1 MDKSTVKIH
10 ITDRSGLSHL
20 IDAPTDMGM
29 NLMEVIRS
37 YELEDEGTVG
47 ICGGMSMCASCQ
59 CYINS
64 AHDLKIPSQEER
76 LMLSEAFNIQ
86 ENSRLSCQI
95 FISNDLDGLKLTI
108 APGE

>member
-10 ITDRSGLSHL
+10 ITDRSGLSRL

>member
-1 MDKSTVKIH
+1 MEKSTVKIH
-10 ITDRSGLSHL
+10 ITDRSGLIHL

-64 AHDLKIPSQEER
+64 PHDLKIPSQEER

>member
-1 MDKSTVKIH
+1 MEKSTVKIH
-10 ITDRSGLSHL
+10 ITDRSGLIHL
-20 IDAPTDMGM
+20 IDAPTGMGM